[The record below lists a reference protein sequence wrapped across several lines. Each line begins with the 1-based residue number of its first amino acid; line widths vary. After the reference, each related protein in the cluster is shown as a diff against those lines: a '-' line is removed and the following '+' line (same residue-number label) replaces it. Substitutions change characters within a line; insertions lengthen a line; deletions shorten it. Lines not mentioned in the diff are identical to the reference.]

1 MRTKENITWNWGP
14 GFPANTDLIYWDNP
28 YFAAYENYSTDNR
41 LRYLGNV
48 KLDYKITPWL
58 NAMGRISLDSYD
70 QLQEERT
77 AVGSIYF
84 PAGEYRRRNKAFR
97 EYNYDVLLTA
107 DKKLNETFSARGALG
122 VNIRKTTQRGIS
134 AKTNGGLSVPK
145 IYVLTNSKNPIEAPL
160 ESDYYIN
167 KQVNGFFADAGIG
180 YKEFLFLDGSFRRD
194 IASSLPKGN
203 NAYNYGQ
210 VSTSFVYSKFLEN
223 NPVLTFGKVRA
234 SYAEV
239 GSDAPFNALTDQ
251 YFKPTPFG
259 SKTLFSVPAVK
270 NNSELVPERTKSYE
284 VGMEANFF
292 DGRVGFDVTY
302 FKSETVDQI
311 IPVSISSSTGYES
324 KYVNAGTLENKGFEA
339 TLTATPIKMG
349 AFTWDVSV
357 NWTRIRNEVTELFGD
372 VKNLTLSSY
381 FTASGSL
388 NAPLG
393 GSYGTIMGTDY
404 VYTNGERTINPTT
417 GRYQRTTTVT
427 NPIGSINPDWTGGV
441 QNTITYKDL
450 SLSFLV
456 DAKYGGDVLSI
467 DMYYGLAVGLYE
479 ETAGLNEL
487 GNPVRSAVS
496 EGGGVLL
503 KGVNPDGNINQ
514 TRLNMLA
521 YPQMG
526 TQTTG
531 PTARYVYDASY
542 VKLREVLLTYNL
554 PSSLMARLSPLRQ
567 VSISAVGRNL
577 WIIYKNLPYADPED
591 NVGAGNIQGIQSG
604 ALPAVR
610 TIGFN
615 VKATF

>member
-1 MRTKENITWNWGP
+1 
-14 GFPANTDLIYWDNP
+14 
-28 YFAAYENYSTDNR
+28 
-41 LRYLGNV
+41 
-48 KLDYKITPWL
+48 
-58 NAMGRISLDSYD
+58 
-70 QLQEERT
+70 
-77 AVGSIYF
+77 
-84 PAGEYRRRNKAFR
+84 
-97 EYNYDVLLTA
+97 
-107 DKKLNETFSARGALG
+107 
-122 VNIRKTTQRGIS
+122 
-134 AKTNGGLSVPK
+134 
-145 IYVLTNSKNPIEAPL
+145 
-160 ESDYYIN
+160 
-167 KQVNGFFADAGIG
+167 
-180 YKEFLFLDGSFRRD
+180 
-194 IASSLPKGN
+194 
-203 NAYNYGQ
+203 
-210 VSTSFVYSKFLEN
+210 VYSKFLEN
-223 NPVLTFGKVRA
+223 NPVLTFGKIRT

-251 YFKPTPFG
+251 YYKPTPFG

-284 VGMEANFF
+284 IGMEANFF

-311 IPVSISSSTGYES
+311 IPVSVSSSTGYDS

-339 TLTATPIKMG
+339 TLTATPIKSG

-427 NPIGSINPDWTGGV
+427 NPIGSINPDWTGGI

-503 KGVNPDGNINQ
+503 KGVTPDGNVNQ